1 MINMLRQK
9 SLLIIVVSY
18 FISFLGALFIL
29 TNINSQNSIILAY
42 DCESICRNECRR
54 RGKNYNGATCL
65 SGDDHKC
72 QCCNKTTSENLGRC
86 TFWYYSCSGTLH
98 DCHGGTGEHYRC
110 IYGDSCT
117 TSTVHMGCC
126 NCDCSST
133 PPNQA
138 PTCTIDFPTDGGT
151 SYILYD
157 AKQYYDSNHIV
168 HNDPPTA
175 RAGKINTSD
184 PDGDPVT
191 ITDFTVS
198 GNCIKANRNGENF
211 TLTPQGE
218 VTGVSPNLDNYHSCT
233 STLTA
238 YIKDNH
244 NHTASC
250 TKTVQISYPIT
261 NFSKMCLLDKNNES
275 VSPDFTQN
283 PPVRPS
289 VFNYVGSTAPDVASY
304 AINVV
309 NNTSPTRE
317 LPPITSRFTLK
328 SIQKG
333 DSAPFQLFMRFH
345 DQNGNLNMKLQ
356 NGKIYLRKTDGS
368 FQIPF
373 ETVPSSLTGTGYTF
387 PIYVYGVN
395 RAGHL
400 VHYNS
405 GMDFTPCLND
415 TNSIVCIKG
424 NMTLNLSNGIPRLV
438 SFLYTIYPKEDLSFP
453 TGQYEVY
460 FARNNSLD
468 NTDAEG
474 VKWRKYQQLPITALA
489 NIFVG
494 FRDNYVKTY
503 QTNNCN
509 QQWTGNNAL
518 FIDGKPP
525 VVDVLSID
533 KVNANTIDIKVKL
546 TEDSGHFANSYPIY
560 RTYFFAENDDSGKV
574 AGVENRFLRTANGY
588 EIKAEDTVG
597 NNKYDWQLIS
607 SNSNSRTYELKV
619 TGLLGGDNIIYGF
632 CVADRAGNQR
642 CCDSDVPGQPGC
654 NMIDSGSHLH
664 IGSNWVKTSLGY
676 LYSGGGFSN
685 LPDYGLITNV
695 YETPSSVSN
704 FVAPFNATDKAVLS
718 TFTSFSYINN
728 LGNVDFGYNNN
739 HKHEVGLPYFYKAY
753 VTFNNNDWVA
763 FFQNIISKRCRLLAN
778 CTQIAVNDAAGLA
791 NALQTTNT
799 TGDPDN
805 IFKIITIRHSGS
817 GVSSGANLVLPSKL
831 TIRGKNIVLVGGY
844 NRLKM
849 YQIYKPDTFSNQQV
863 GLIVIGYGNSQVI
876 VDDKKNEDFDNN
888 NTDLVQA
895 GFIILQNSQF
905 KEIQGLASN
914 NRDAYKD
921 SNGKFDKLILH
932 GFLYSQTLPVLERD
946 LGIDENEHN
955 PSEWF
960 IYDANLMNLFEP
972 ILGKRK
978 IQTTNCIMNNSPLC
992 KN

>member
-1 MINMLRQK
+1 MFKN
-9 SLLIIVVSY
+9 IIRLVPVIF
-18 FISFLGALFIL
+18 FIVFLGSYIKISLIHACTHYIYECCDYNYCSGNCYVIRVSSLR
-29 TNINSQNSIILAY
+29 
-42 DCESICRNECRR
+42 DCN
-54 RGKNYNGATCL
+54 NTCHAANKYCCNNCI
-65 SGDDHKC
+65 DKC
-72 QCCNKTTSENLGRC
+72 QVDSDCGSGCRCLASSSGNYCYCPTT
-86 TFWYYSCSGTLH
+86 TPTP
-98 DCHGGTGEHYRC
+98 
-110 IYGDSCT
+110 
-117 TSTVHMGCC
+117 
-126 NCDCSST
+126 T
-133 PPNQA
+133 PPPNRA

-151 SYILYD
+151 NYILYD
-157 AKQYYDSNHIV
+157 AKQYYDSNHTV

-198 GNCIKANRNGENF
+198 GNCIKSNRNGKNF

-218 VTGVSPNLDNYHSCT
+218 VTGVTPNLTGYYTCN

-250 TKTVQISYPIT
+250 TKEVQIRYPMTYIT
-261 NFSKMCLLDKNNES
+261 RMCLQDKNDQS
-275 VSPDFTQN
+275 VLPDSTQN

-304 AINVV
+304 TINVDG
-309 NNTSPTRE
+309 SAPKQK
-317 LPPITSRFTLK
+317 LKPIGTRFTLNQ
-328 SIQKG
+328 IQKG
-333 DSAPFQLFMRFH
+333 DSSPFDLVLRFY
-345 DQNGNLNMKLQ
+345 DYNGNLNMKLQ

-373 ETVPSSLTGTGYTF
+373 ITTPSSLIGTGYSF

-395 RAGHL
+395 KTGDVL
-400 VHYNS
+400 NYNS
-405 GMDFTPCLND
+405 GSDFSSCLND
-415 TNSIVCIKG
+415 TNYIVCIRG
-424 NMTLNLSNGIPRLV
+424 NLTLSLASGIPRIA
-438 SFLYTIYPKEDLSFP
+438 FLRYKIYPKQDMSFP

-468 NTDAEG
+468 NADAEG
-474 VKWRKYQQLPITALA
+474 VKWRKYQQSPITALA
-489 NIFVG
+489 NIFIG
-494 FRDNYVKTY
+494 FKDNYVKTY
-503 QTNNCN
+503 QTSSCN
-509 QQWTGNNAL
+509 QQWAGNNAL
-518 FIDGKPP
+518 LIDGNPP

-574 AGVENRFLRTANGY
+574 AGVENRFLHANGY

-607 SNSNSRTYELKV
+607 SNSNSRIYELKV

-654 NMIDSGSHLH
+654 NMINSGSHLH

-704 FVAPFNATDKAVLS
+704 FVSPFNATDKAILS

-739 HKHEVGLPYFYKAY
+739 YRSDYGSGSDKYKYFYKY
-753 VTFNNNDWVA
+753 NVRFKNLDWYNTLHKLAVDHCSLLG
-763 FFQNIISKRCRLLAN
+763 NRCIQYNVSNSSDLVSDLQSLAS
-778 CTQIAVNDAAGLA
+778 D
-791 NALQTTNT
+791 NT
-799 TGDPDN
+799 DN
-805 IFKIITIRHSGS
+805 IFKIININDNSNIT
-817 GVSSGANLVLPSKL
+817 LPSKL
-831 TIRGKNIVLVGGY
+831 TIRGKNIIFIGDSAK
-844 NRLKM
+844 LKM
-849 YQIYKPDTFSNQQV
+849 YQIYKPNTFNNQQV
-863 GLIVIGYGNSQVI
+863 GLIVIGYGEHSQVI
-876 VDDKKNEDFDNN
+876 VDDKKDEDFDNN

-895 GFIILQNSQF
+895 GFIMLQNSQF
-905 KEIQGLASN
+905 KEIQGLESN
-914 NRDAYKD
+914 NRDGYKD

-960 IYDANLMNLFEP
+960 IYDANLMNLFAP

-978 IQTTNCIMNNSPLC
+978 IQTTNCIMNNSPVC